1 MVKGPRIYADAASM
15 ASSQIINAA
24 LGMGFWAVAALIL
37 PPAQL
42 GVMTALLALVTAP
55 AMVIGTGVGDVFNS
69 MMPTAGMELRTV
81 YQRGQRTFYILSVP
95 AGLIAAGAAVV
106 FIPEVRYS
114 IPVAVMIFAGVVVWG
129 LFILQNST
137 LTSLDESRKLPL
149 INGVVSL
156 GRIAVLLLLVWLAN
170 WQPVVMA
177 TVLVGG
183 VAVVVMRLVIG
194 RIVEKRTAGSERG
207 LWTADE
213 AVAEVAR
220 MCKQAVPTQAMGI
233 GVILLMPFLVTA
245 YAGPVQGAVFSLS
258 MSIAQTLEFV
268 GSAMGTSLVVHASKN
283 PREGSKMA
291 LVLFVRVSVLVA
303 VGGIVLSLVAPVIF
317 GILDPEYLELNAEL
331 VVILLAVGSFMRTMF
346 VVWSALQRAR
356 REIGPLVVINGL
368 FAVVVMV
375 ILPFACHWWG
385 AVGAALT
392 VGVAQTAA
400 SIAAVFG
407 VARRRDSIRKRVFQ
421 YEV

>member
-1 MVKGPRIYADAASM
+1 MADGPRIYSDAASM
-15 ASSQIINAA
+15 ASAQVINAA
-24 LGMGFWAVAALIL
+24 LGMGFWAIAALIL

-69 MMPTAGMELRTV
+69 MMPAAGPELPSVFR
-81 YQRGQRTFYILSVP
+81 RGLRVFYLLSVP
-95 AGLIAAGAAVV
+95 AGIIAAGAAVV
-106 FIPEVRYS
+106 FISEVRFS
-114 IPVAVMIFAGVVVWG
+114 IPVAAMVFAGVIVWG
-129 LFILQNST
+129 LFVLQNST
-137 LTSLDESRKLPL
+137 LTSLDEARRQPL
-149 INGVVSL
+149 VNGAVSL

-170 WQPVVMA
+170 WQPIVMA

-183 VAVVVMRLVIG
+183 VAVVAMRVFIG
-194 RIVEKRTAGSERG
+194 RIVSERTASARQGT
-207 LWTADE
+207 WTAE
-213 AVAEVAR
+213 AAATEVVR

-303 VGGIVLSLVAPVIF
+303 VGGILLSLAAPVIF
-317 GILDPEYLELNAEL
+317 GILNPEYLDLNAEL
-331 VVILLAVGSFMRTMF
+331 VVVLLALGSLLRTMF

-368 FAVVVMV
+368 FAAVVMA
-375 ILPFACHWWG
+375 ILPFACHLWG

-392 VGVAQTAA
+392 VGIAQAAA